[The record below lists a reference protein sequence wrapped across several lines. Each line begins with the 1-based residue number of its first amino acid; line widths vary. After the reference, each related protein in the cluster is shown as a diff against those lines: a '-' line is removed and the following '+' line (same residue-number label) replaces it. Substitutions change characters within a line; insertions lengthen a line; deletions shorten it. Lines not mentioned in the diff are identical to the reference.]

1 MRADI
6 PKAETNRRYTVA
18 QAAALLD
25 VSTRTVQRYIKSGTM
40 RAEYR
45 KSTNKRFVL
54 GQEIV
59 KIWNETI

>member
-1 MRADI
+1 MRGNK
-6 PKAETNRRYTVA
+6 PTAETNKRYTVA

-45 KSTNKRFVL
+45 KSTNNRFVL
-54 GQEIV
+54 GPEIV

>member
-1 MRADI
+1 MRGNK
-6 PKAETNRRYTVA
+6 PTAETNKRYTVA